1 MKIGA
6 VQKNSQE
13 EIRVTIQNYQGTD
26 IIDLR
31 TYWQNK
37 EGNWIPTKKGISL
50 TFYVIEDVIKLLQKA
65 FKKMQAQAETEEK
78 EESLSS
84 KEILEMIKSL

>member
-31 TYWQNK
+31 TYWQNA
-37 EGNWIPTKKGISL
+37 EGDLIPTKKGISL
-50 TFYVIEDVIKLLQKA
+50 TYHVVEDVIKLLQKA
-65 FKKMQAQAETEEK
+65 FKKMPEPAVVTDDEN
-78 EESLSS
+78 LSMND
-84 KEILEMIKSL
+84 ILGMLNRL

>member
-1 MKIGA
+1 MEIGS

-31 TYWQNK
+31 TYWQNA
-37 EGNWIPTKKGISL
+37 EGSWLPTKKGISL
-50 TFYVIEDVIKLLQKA
+50 TYYVVEDVIKLLQKA
-65 FKKMQAQAETEEK
+65 FKKMPEQSAMTE
-78 EESLSS
+78 EESLSV
-84 KEILEMIKSL
+84 KEMLAMIKRL

>member
-26 IIDLR
+26 VIDLR
-31 TYWQNK
+31 TYWQNA
-37 EGNWIPTKKGISL
+37 EGDWIPTKKGISL
-50 TFYVIEDVIKLLQKA
+50 TYYVTEDVIKLLQEA
-65 FKKMQAQAETEEK
+65 FEKMPVQAEMEEK
-78 EESLSS
+78 EANLAG
-84 KEILEMIKSL
+84 KALLKMIKRL

>member
-1 MKIGA
+1 MQIGA

-31 TYWQNK
+31 TYWQNA
-37 EGNWIPTKKGISL
+37 EGDWIPTKKGISL
-50 TFYVIEDVIKLLQKA
+50 TYYVIEDVIKLLQKA
-65 FKKMQAQAETEEK
+65 FTNMPAPAEKEEK
-78 EESLSS
+78 ESSLAG
-84 KEILEMIKSL
+84 KALLEMIKRL